1 MKFVLA
7 WTVLLHI
14 ALASVH
20 SDHYNLERLEPS
32 HESTEP
38 STSDTSKSTR
48 NVVAAE
54 TENTSAT
61 TAAKKGDDLPPGT
74 QLYIAW
80 ATDMMNDSQT
90 NETRV
95 WLESI
100 VKDKSRIR
108 ERKSFPQIPEDELQK
123 RYDSGRWGEDVD
135 DYQKTISWTGLVLDD
150 KGFNMVQEK
159 KEWI

>member
-1 MKFVLA
+1 
-7 WTVLLHI
+7 
-14 ALASVH
+14 
-20 SDHYNLERLEPS
+20 
-32 HESTEP
+32 
-38 STSDTSKSTR
+38 
-48 NVVAAE
+48 VVAAE

-159 KEWI
+159 KEWIWEIFLESRWQVQSMSPISELPNPFAQSLDTRKVEWGDWI